1 MWRKRQQRRVES
13 EDESKRVVTDRTRAR
28 ERTMNRAVKLLAAKP
43 RSVGELRERLLEKNW
58 TDRAI
63 VDAVIEKL
71 SDYKYLDDGQFAVDL
86 AVSKLRQ
93 RPQGRRRLKQTL
105 SQRKLDKETV
115 DQALTT
121 AFEKIPETE
130 LIDRAI
136 EKRLRLKGVPET
148 RDDVKKFYDHLLR
161 RGFSYDLV
169 ATRLR
174 NISKA
179 DLTSTADD
187 SDRCLSGGFYD

>member
-1 MWRKRQQRRVES
+1 MWRKRLEIIEEKDRVIKNAEKS
-13 EDESKRVVTDRTRAR
+13 RQKTFD
-28 ERTMNRAVKLLAAKP
+28 RAVNLLTYKP
-43 RSVGELRERLLEKNW
+43 RSIKELRERLLEKNW

-71 SDYKYLDDGQFAVDL
+71 SDYKYLDDEQFAVDL

-105 SQRKLDKETV
+105 SQKKLDKEIV
-115 DQALTT
+115 DQAIVM

-130 LIDRAI
+130 LIDQAI
-136 EKRLRLKGVPET
+136 EKRVRLKGIPKT
-148 RDDVKKFYDHLLR
+148 RYDIKKFYDHLLR

-174 NISKA
+174 EIAKA
-179 DLTSTADD
+179 DPT
-187 SDRCLSGGFYD
+187 RNENEVG